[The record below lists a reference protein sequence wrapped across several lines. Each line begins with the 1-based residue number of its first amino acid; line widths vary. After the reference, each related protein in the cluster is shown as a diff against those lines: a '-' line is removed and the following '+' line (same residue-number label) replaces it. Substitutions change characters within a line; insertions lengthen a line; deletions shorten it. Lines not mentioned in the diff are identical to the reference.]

1 MKRKGKTMEV
11 ACTLACTTTTTAA
24 ANEKKC
30 SMRRQFTANRQSACL
45 SVCHVPL
52 FWEKHRAGEKAE
64 KDLMANIFSLLLY
77 KLVHR
82 TFSFSFFLLT
92 TLFSSSSTRTAS

>member
-1 MKRKGKTMEV
+1 MKRKGKTIEV
-11 ACTLACTTTTTAA
+11 ACTLACTTTA

-30 SMRRQFTANRQSACL
+30 SMRRQFKRLQTEIDCL

-64 KDLMANIFSLLLY
+64 KDLSGKHFLSSLVQTRSQDFL
-77 KLVHR
+77 
-82 TFSFSFFLLT
+82 FQFFLLS
-92 TLFSSSSTRTAS
+92 TLQQQHAHCKLN

>member
-1 MKRKGKTMEV
+1 MEV
-11 ACTLACTTTTTAA
+11 ACTLACTTTTTTAA

-64 KDLMANIFSLLLY
+64 KDLSGKHFLSSLVQTRSQDFLFL
-77 KLVHR
+77 
-82 TFSFSFFLLT
+82 SFFLLT
-92 TLFSSSSTRTAS
+92 TLQQQQHAHCKLN